1 MDRLSGSKKRPSEI
15 AELLIALRDNY
26 VERMEALDE
35 LLEETTEES
44 FNDALEKATDEYIAS
59 ENFFF
64 GEPLSDTDL
73 PKNLGRYHLP

>member
-1 MDRLSGSKKRPSEI
+1 MGGLSVSKMTPSEI

-44 FNDALEKATDEYIAS
+44 FNDAVEKANAEYIAS

-64 GEPLSDTDL
+64 GDSPS
-73 PKNLGRYHLP
+73 

>member
-1 MDRLSGSKKRPSEI
+1 MGRLGGGKMTPEEF

-44 FNDALEKATDEYIAS
+44 FNDVLEKARDEYIAS

-64 GEPLSDTDL
+64 GEPLPDTDL